1 MDDELI
7 LSTRIDENR
16 SLCISSVSRKTYLD
30 SDAQVFGS
38 DRGFF
43 VIEQDDT
50 PGGGG
55 GFAILAKVASL
66 EAAYRMFE
74 LLEAIRTPA
83 ANSPTI
89 SG

>member
-38 DRGFF
+38 ERGFF
-43 VIEQDDT
+43 IIEQDDS
-50 PGGGG
+50 PGGG
-55 GFAILAKVASL
+55 GFAVLAKVASL

-74 LLEAIRTPA
+74 LLQLLGSAGQSLGEFEPA
-83 ANSPTI
+83 
-89 SG
+89 

>member
-7 LSTRIDENR
+7 LSTRIDANR

-30 SDAQVFGS
+30 TDAQVFGS

-55 GFAILAKVASL
+55 FSVLAKAASL

-74 LLEAIRTPA
+74 LFEALRVPA
-83 ANSPTI
+83 ASNQPSY
-89 SG
+89 G